1 VPSSYN
7 RSDFGQQAGY
17 PADTLDPRGPAQQ
30 LRAARGY
37 RLAPAGSR
45 HRAARRLRRVLRPGA
60 AQPLH
65 RRRQPLLHYRA
76 GLHQPRRLA
85 HRDLPAR
92 LSGLRQR
99 RAQDHQHSAGH
110 QPLLGDAV
118 QHAETSPWS
127 PPALELRAFRSY
139 IGTKYSP
146 GRVGLQHEP
155 AAPDGNLTSAS
166 RAPSRSIRTSTT
178 TPTAPGPIHSATVQV
193 TRHAPR
199 AAGFGRASI
208 PWGARIG
215 DLEKGA
221 FAREPLDRKREGPCG
236 RYSNP
241 PWKPPALGIPI
252 GKGKHFL
259 NGLNRWQTPHPGW
272 MEVNAIYT
280 RSRATFLTPFGP
292 TRSHRTA
299 YTASSTPATVTYT
312 ADTRSA
318 TPIFPAARDSRPVVR
333 RERSSPRPRRGPS
346 HLAKA

>member
-1 VPSSYN
+1 MGIAW
-7 RSDFGQQAGY
+7 R
-17 PADTLDPRGPAQQ
+17 PRGPDTV
-30 LRAARGY
+30 LRAGFGVFYDLVPRNRSTAGGSPFSITEPDY
-37 RLAPAGSR
+37 TNPAGSPTVIFP
-45 HRAARRLRRVLRPGA
+45 RVFPDSGSGV
-60 AQPLH
+60 PKTISI
-65 RRRQPLLHYRA
+65 P
-76 GLHQPRRLA
+76 
-85 HRDLPAR
+85 PAINPY
-92 LSGLRQR
+92 SVTPYSMQK
-99 RAQDHQHSAGH
+99 
-110 QPLLGDAV
+110 P
-118 QHAETSPWS
+118 SPWS
-127 PPALELRAFRSY
+127 PPALELRASRSY
-139 IGTKYSP
+139 IGTKYVP

-178 TPTAPGPIHSATVQV
+178 TPTAPGPIHSAPVQV

-236 RYSNP
+236 RYSAP
-241 PWKPPALGIPI
+241 PWKPPRLGIPI

-280 RSRATFLTPFGP
+280 RSRATFLTPLCP

-299 YTASSTPATVTYT
+299 YTASSTPATVTHT
-312 ADTRSA
+312 ADPCSA